1 MREPFT
7 KEMAN
12 LPKAWEDWCN
22 KGKYSVGVKRRPAK
36 DQLDKNNK
44 VRGFYSDLIL
54 NPTLAH
60 TDSLY
65 PSIEH
70 VIPKRNDG
78 KLVVE
83 ARIINDMKS
92 HLGDAWRSNFIEGG
106 KQGTVDRHP
115 GPIPQRAIRCGPK
128 KRRPEGRRQAAGFE
142 NPAGAVRRRGRVAAR
157 RSKC

>member
-1 MREPFT
+1 MRKPFT

-12 LPKAWEDWCN
+12 LPKVWEDWCK

-36 DQLDKNNK
+36 DQLDKNNE

-54 NPTLAH
+54 DPTLAH

-92 HLGDAWRSNFIEGG
+92 HLRENEFWMAIEHLYAVGLEKG
-106 KQGTVDRHP
+106 EVSHP
-115 GPIPQRAIRCGPK
+115 ATRKDGVFRPK
-128 KRRPEGRRQAAGFE
+128 
-142 NPAGAVRRRGRVAAR
+142 NNY
-157 RSKC
+157 SKPKG